1 MAATGGI
8 NISQNRLQ
16 EDAGDA
22 LKKKGNIFGIIYKQK
37 ECDMI
42 ERRSQLEFPEME
54 TGHHALCIQKG
65 WQQVAS
71 FK

>member
-22 LKKKGNIFGIIYKQK
+22 LKKKGNIFGIIYK
-37 ECDMI
+37 
-42 ERRSQLEFPEME
+42 
-54 TGHHALCIQKG
+54 
-65 WQQVAS
+65 
-71 FK
+71 

>member
-22 LKKKGNIFGIIYKQK
+22 LKK
-37 ECDMI
+37 
-42 ERRSQLEFPEME
+42 RRKHFWNNL
-54 TGHHALCIQKG
+54 
-65 WQQVAS
+65 
-71 FK
+71 

>member
-22 LKKKGNIFGIIYKQK
+22 LKKKETF
-37 ECDMI
+37 
-42 ERRSQLEFPEME
+42 LE
-54 TGHHALCIQKG
+54 
-65 WQQVAS
+65 
-71 FK
+71 